1 MKSKL
6 MLFILVLQLCS
17 VIVFAQGLVEV
28 TISPKEM
35 SEGTQTAFTVFIPEA
50 QPKLVESEWKRF
62 INDKSFFDF
71 ATTGT
76 AQTVEKAFIGISNIF
91 SQEKKSFTKNALKV
105 EKKGDELIVRNV
117 IHEEVTQNH
126 IDVYARISAAE
137 EGAYLNSFFK
147 YSDSIFIDQTNV
159 PEDVLL
165 SLKLYLREFG
175 VEAYRKVVE
184 LQIADEKSILSK
196 EENVLKKME
205 RKNKGEH
212 KSIDRKETN
221 IDDYNYDIAM
231 HQNEMDRLSLRTK
244 MLKDSVS
251 RVGKKSVQYDSLKES
266 MKDLSKERKKT
277 SKKIKGLKNKI
288 KSNQRKISKSNSGI
302 NANIKEQELQQEVIN
317 SQENRIRDFETKLEN
332 IR

>member
-6 MLFILVLQLCS
+6 MFSILLVLFSS
-17 VIVFAQGLVEV
+17 VSIFAQGLVEV
-28 TISPKEM
+28 SLSPKEM
-35 SEGTQTAFTVFIPEA
+35 SQGTQTSFTVYIPEA

-91 SQEKKSFTKNALKV
+91 SQEKKSFTKKALKV
-105 EKKGDELIVRNV
+105 EKKGDELVVKNV

-126 IDVYARISAAE
+126 IDVYAQIRPAD

-147 YSDSIFIDQTNV
+147 YSDSIFIDQNNT
-159 PEDVLL
+159 PDHVLE
-165 SLKLYLREFG
+165 SIKLYLREFG
-175 VEAYRKVVE
+175 VEAYRAVVE
-184 LQIADEKSILSK
+184 QQIADERKVLSQQ
-196 EENVLKKME
+196 ESALKKME
-205 RKNKGEH
+205 RKKKGEY

-231 HQNEMDRLSLRTK
+231 NQNEMDRLSLRTN
-244 MLKDSVS
+244 MLKDSVR
-251 RVGKKSVQYDSLKES
+251 RVDKKSVQYESLKAS
-266 MKDLSKERKKT
+266 MKDHSKERKKT
-277 SKKIKGLKNKI
+277 AKKIKGLKNKI
-288 KSNQRKISKSNSGI
+288 KREQRKITKANSDIVSNE
-302 NANIKEQELQQEVIN
+302 NEQELQREAIKLQE
-317 SQENRIRDFETKLEN
+317 SRILDFETKLGN